1 MVLDLV
7 LVIQVLSLIALR
19 VVVVEQQQLV
29 VTQLVTR
36 LLALVVLVQ
45 MFLLG
50 LDSLLAQPTRVVAV
64 AVWPTVTLTGV
75 TQNQETLLVV

>member
-1 MVLDLV
+1 MDLV
-7 LVIQVLSLIALR
+7 LDIQALSPTALQ
-19 VVVVEQQQLV
+19 VVVVEQEQLV
-29 VTQLVTR
+29 VMQLVIQ
-36 LLALVVLVQ
+36 LLALAVLVW

-64 AVWPTVTLTGV
+64 AAWRTVTSTGV

>member
-7 LVIQVLSLIALR
+7 LVIQALSLIALQ
-19 VVVVEQQQLV
+19 VVVVEQPQLV
-29 VTQLVTR
+29 VMQLVTQ
-36 LLALVVLVQ
+36 LLVLVVLVQ

-64 AVWPTVTLTGV
+64 VVWLTATLTGV
-75 TQNQETLLVV
+75 TQNQETLLVA